1 MHVFGSMTYSKGFDI
16 YINISIYSIRFDIR
30 LDYKSITHSTEPPP
44 LSTNWN
50 QLLRG
55 MSLAESHSKIC
66 LPRGMRWNDVDKLVE
81 MYASLH
87 AKFSSITAP
96 LRTQDLMATAN
107 HRRYPPCYPQCCL
120 LNLKHSHLCQTSTPS
135 SVPIHTP
142 SDLASGAPSDSP
154 RFFQLAP

>member
-1 MHVFGSMTYSKGFDI
+1 MFVLT
-16 YINISIYSIRFDIR
+16 
-30 LDYKSITHSTEPPP
+30 KSITHSTEPPP

-96 LRTQDLMATAN
+96 LRTQDLMAKAN
-107 HRRYPPCYPQCCL
+107 HPDTL
-120 LNLKHSHLCQTSTPS
+120 HATLNVAFST
-135 SVPIHTP
+135 
-142 SDLASGAPSDSP
+142 
-154 RFFQLAP
+154 